1 MAKRYAFRLETLLR
15 LRQQREDEQK
25 RVVAS
30 RLRKIKSIEQQKQVL
45 QVRITEQVD
54 SMRGL
59 LTRGQ
64 MDIDQLKAG
73 RHWMV
78 RLRRGVLEADGA
90 IVANRSMLAQERVH
104 LANVRKDTK
113 ILERLKEKQ
122 REAFFVEIERQD
134 RIESD
139 DMNVTRFA
147 HAAFSEESEH
157 S

>member
-1 MAKRYAFRLETLLR
+1 
-15 LRQQREDEQK
+15 
-25 RVVAS
+25 
-30 RLRKIKSIEQQKQVL
+30 
-45 QVRITEQVD
+45 
-54 SMRGL
+54 
-59 LTRGQ
+59 
-64 MDIDQLKAG
+64 
-73 RHWMV
+73 MV

-122 REAFFVEIERQD
+122 REAFLAEIERQD

-147 HAAFSEESEH
+147 HAVLSEDSGQ

>member
-122 REAFFVEIERQD
+122 REAFLAEIERQD

-147 HAAFSEESEH
+147 HAVLSEDSGQ

>member
-54 SMRGL
+54 SMRTL
-59 LTRGQ
+59 LTVGR
-64 MDIDQLKAG
+64 MDMDQLKAG

-90 IVANRSMLAQERVH
+90 ISANRTILAQERVN
-104 LANVRKDTK
+104 LANARKDTK

-122 REAFFVEIERQD
+122 REAFVTEIERQD

-147 HAAFSEESEH
+147 YAAFSEEFEH
-157 S
+157 A

>member
-147 HAAFSEESEH
+147 HAVLSEEFGQS
-157 S
+157 